1 MTAKKIDLGRNLQNL
16 GLKELLG
23 SITTNESMQNVAKT
37 NMQKIATDLLH
48 PGKYQPRRS
57 FDQVALEELASS
69 IRAQGLLQ
77 PVIVRPCTDK
87 TFEIIAGERRWR
99 AAQLAALHEV
109 PVIVRDINDEQALA
123 VSLIENIQREDL
135 NAIDEAEALQ
145 RLCDEFHL
153 SHQEV
158 ADMVGRSRTAVT
170 NLLRLLT
177 LTPEVKEMVARGEI
191 DMGHARALLALNPM
205 QQLALAKEIAAKGL
219 SVRVTEKMVQDL
231 QKQKVMQVPGMRDP
245 NILQLEKDLS
255 DKLGASV
262 IIRQQNSGRGSLTIQ
277 YHSLEELDGIL
288 QHINK

>member
-1 MTAKKIDLGRNLQNL
+1 MTAKKTDLGKNLQNL

-23 SITTNESMQNVAKT
+23 SITTNEAMQNVVKT
-37 NMQKIATDLLH
+37 NMQKISTDLLH

-77 PVIVRPCTDK
+77 PVIVRACSDK

-145 RLCDEFHL
+145 RLCDEFQL

-177 LTPEVKEMVARGEI
+177 LTLEVKEMVATGEI
-191 DMGHARALLALNPM
+191 DMGHARAILALPPM

-219 SVRVTEKMVQDL
+219 SVRVAEKMVQDL
-231 QKQKVMQVPGMRDP
+231 QKQKVIQAPGMRDP

-288 QHINK
+288 QHINR